1 MQTHRRP
8 PDHDGD
14 DDSTMTTHS
23 STRKTGPRTTW
34 PKPPRRTRSWR
45 CWPTFAPTSPSR
57 NTALAAHASR
67 WPIWSSTGALKVYTG
82 FSARRFD
89 SDVRDAHRKG
99 FIGVKPA
106 FNMVNRYIANPGLRS
121 VITDLIERSAE
132 PLSVVESYFAAD
144 GTGFSTPKRN
154 ARKFAQPLSIVRRAN
169 HQWGRAEVAAS
180 LAQVQAHME
189 GERVRTSGV
198 APQTNMTSPD
208 VEV

>member
-23 STRKTGPRTTW
+23 STRPTYPQDWPAYNLAQTSEKDTFMALLADLCANIPQPEYSFGRPRL
-34 PKPPRRTRSWR
+34 P
-45 CWPTFAPTSPSR
+45 
-57 NTALAAHASR
+57 LADMVY
-67 WPIWSSTGALKVYTG
+67 TGALKVYTG

-144 GTGFSTPKRN
+144 GTGFSTCRFDRWFEEK
-154 ARKFAQPLSIVRRAN
+154 
-169 HQWGRAEVAAS
+169 
-180 LAQVQAHME
+180 
-189 GERVRTSGV
+189 
-198 APQTNMTSPD
+198 
-208 VEV
+208 